1 MGVKR
6 SFISHG
12 KKKKEKE
19 KECCESDRTQ
29 KVRGNPRNR
38 EGFVTHISLE
48 MKHEYIQGS
57 AKRSADFA
65 TATASQG
72 QAKQLSKSRK
82 KFIATTYKPFSRSL
96 YNAGAAAAVV
106 RKNHS
111 RIG

>member
-38 EGFVTHISLE
+38 EGFVTHIILE
-48 MKHEYIQGS
+48 MKHDYFFPELYVMPARRQ
-57 AKRSADFA
+57 RWRER
-65 TATASQG
+65 T
-72 QAKQLSKSRK
+72 
-82 KFIATTYKPFSRSL
+82 IA
-96 YNAGAAAAVV
+96 G
-106 RKNHS
+106 
-111 RIG
+111 